1 MGSNMS
7 LFSKTS
13 LPIKFD
19 SDTLVRLFTREDDKP
34 TSTTLVTTL
43 VAATAIVTLSYLYFR
58 SSLQRRPKGLLG
70 MDTFPSP
77 GQHSLL
83 GNIKNWPKDDWPR
96 IFKEWQETYGDVI
109 CITFPHIHILVLNSL
124 HDTEEL
130 FGKRANVW
138 SARPDNKMVKR
149 EMDFGWSLL
158 FMDTTNAFYE
168 TRKIFRKV
176 LGPQAVPDYDHLIDL
191 AAESFIQNLKGFE
204 GDPDTIVKHAVGSVI
219 IKVAYGDKIHRQ
231 YGEELIKVNGE
242 MVEEI
247 TGAVTQ
253 LWLVN
258 FFPWTRFLPSWT
270 PGLSFPHYA
279 KTARAVIKKAQMWGF
294 SLVQED
300 VKKGEAD
307 LSVVSKYLNEP
318 TFSEEY
324 LRDGV
329 AMMYFAGV
337 DTTSSALMNFI
348 SIMLTYPEVQKKVHE
363 ELDQVAGKGV
373 IPSVGD
379 ISSLKYL
386 DAVWKETLRL
396 IPPIPTG
403 VPHTNAVDD
412 IWRGVLIP
420 KGTVVVPNMSF
431 MLRDPR
437 LWGNDADE
445 FKPERFIPKHNPRW
459 NELPDVHSIAF
470 GFGRRVCPGRYMAER
485 SWLMLS
491 ASVMA
496 AYKVLPMSGRD
507 DGTPVSVK
515 YSTGQIQRP
524 EHMECRFVARQ

>member
-1 MGSNMS
+1 MS

-13 LPIKFD
+13 LPIKID
-19 SDTLVRLFTREDDKP
+19 SDTLVRLFTREDGKP
-34 TSTTLVTTL
+34 TSTTLITTL
-43 VAATAIVTLSYLYFR
+43 AAAAAATAILSYLYFR
-58 SSLQRRPKGLLG
+58 SSLQRRQKGLLG
-70 MDTFPSP
+70 MDTLPSP
-77 GQHSLL
+77 ERHSLL
-83 GNIKNWPKDDWPR
+83 GNIKDWPKDDWPR
-96 IFKEWQETYGDVI
+96 IFKDWQATY
-109 CITFPHIHILVLNSL
+109 
-124 HDTEEL
+124 EEL

-158 FMDTTNAFYE
+158 FMDTTDAFYE

-279 KTARAVIKKAQMWGF
+279 KTARAVIKKVQMWGF

-318 TFSEEY
+318 TFSEEC

-329 AMMYFAGV
+329 AMMYFGGV
-337 DTTSSALMNFI
+337 DTVRPSFHVTQGYH
-348 SIMLTYPEVQKKVHE
+348 LTRCTY
-363 ELDQVAGKGV
+363 
-373 IPSVGD
+373 
-379 ISSLKYL
+379 Y
-386 DAVWKETLRL
+386 
-396 IPPIPTG
+396 
-403 VPHTNAVDD
+403 
-412 IWRGVLIP
+412 
-420 KGTVVVPNMSF
+420 
-431 MLRDPR
+431 
-437 LWGNDADE
+437 
-445 FKPERFIPKHNPRW
+445 
-459 NELPDVHSIAF
+459 
-470 GFGRRVCPGRYMAER
+470 RR
-485 SWLMLS
+485 
-491 ASVMA
+491 
-496 AYKVLPMSGRD
+496 
-507 DGTPVSVK
+507 
-515 YSTGQIQRP
+515 
-524 EHMECRFVARQ
+524 ARH

>member
-7 LFSKTS
+7 LFSKAS

-19 SDTLVRLFTREDDKP
+19 SDTLVRLFTREDDKL
-34 TSTTLVTTL
+34 TSTTLATTL
-43 VAATAIVTLSYLYFR
+43 VAAAAIATLSYLYFR

-96 IFKEWQETYGDVI
+96 IFKEWQATYGDVI
-109 CITFPHIHILVLNSL
+109 CITFPHIHIIVLNSL

-158 FMDTTNAFYE
+158 FMDTTDAFYE

-204 GDPDTIVKHAVGSVI
+204 GDPDTIVKHAVGSVV

-300 VKKGEAD
+300 VKKGDAD

-329 AMMYFAGV
+329 AMMYFGGV

-373 IPSVGD
+373 IPSIGD
-379 ISSLKYL
+379 ISSLKYF

-403 VPHTNAVDD
+403 VPHTNALDD
-412 IWRGVLIP
+412 IWKGVLIP
-420 KGTVVVPNMSF
+420 KGTIVVPNMSF

-445 FKPERFIPKHNPRW
+445 FKPERFIPEHNPRW

-470 GFGRRVCPGRYMAER
+470 GFGRR
-485 SWLMLS
+485 
-491 ASVMA
+491 
-496 AYKVLPMSGRD
+496 
-507 DGTPVSVK
+507 
-515 YSTGQIQRP
+515 
-524 EHMECRFVARQ
+524 